1 MGLWKRF
8 KPYLPSV
15 LFPLISGSLIYAD
28 WRHTKLWKKRIAAEK
43 EQLQEDFRMGR
54 FRDKSAL
61 YGRELKPGEPPSW
74 P

>member
-1 MGLWKRF
+1 MPALSPVVQQTIATIGFVCVIYTGRQL
-8 KPYLPSV
+8 YNYG
-15 LFPLISGSLIYAD
+15 SGIMMSD
-28 WRHTKLWKKRIAAEK
+28 
-43 EQLQEDFRMGR
+43 